1 MENQDTQNEPIW
13 YVVIKQSKRSKNNE
27 DANKHRFIDEHNHS
41 KENNNE
47 NEIAEPQIL
56 SIKDLY
62 GKKSLLDLKKE
73 TSAKFLGSDQHG
85 LLISEI
91 GLAFESFNVSFE
103 GNYSVSHYAIMSFIT
118 INSSHR
124 RQMHIIE
131 SKSKDS
137 NIPSAIEKSL
147 RNRRKLKH
155 FTHNQLVW
163 IYHQL
168 KMKKQTE
175 NEIMDKYEISSST
188 IRRIMR
194 SKGVRD
200 FKYKLNSIT
209 TYSEWLSSVR
219 AMELIE
225 SYIKRNKV
233 SFTALDIWRKFSEE
247 LHITISPHVVRR
259 VLKEWFALSYKKGS
273 DRPSSLDIEKQ
284 NWLMAIFWLHFV
296 ENLNSFKLVVNV
308 DGWVL
313 TRSIKQRY
321 SWLEKG
327 KSCKVYSS
335 QYKGRISLFQ
345 PYHPMGQVLLLLTH
359 QLLIQQSFKHLLITY
374 WSSTQKEQ

>member
-1 MENQDTQNEPIW
+1 MT
-13 YVVIKQSKRSKNNE
+13 
-27 DANKHRFIDEHNHS
+27 
-41 KENNNE
+41 
-47 NEIAEPQIL
+47 
-56 SIKDLY
+56 
-62 GKKSLLDLKKE
+62 LKKE

-103 GNYSVSHYAIMSFIT
+103 GNYSVSHYEIMSFIT

-131 SKSKDS
+131 SESEDS
-137 NIPSAIEKSL
+137 NISSAKEESL
-147 RNRRKLKH
+147 RNRRKLQH
-155 FTHNQLVW
+155 LIHNQLVW

-188 IRRIMR
+188 IKRIVR

-200 FKYKLNSIT
+200 FKYKIDSIT

-233 SFTALDIWRKFSEE
+233 LFTALDIWRKILEV

-259 VLKEWFALSYKKGS
+259 VLKERFALSYKKGS

-284 NWLMAIFWLHFV
+284 NWLKAIFWLYLF

-321 SWLEKG
+321 SWLKNGNHAKFTAHNTKEE
-327 KSCKVYSS
+327 CHY
-335 QYKGRISLFQ
+335 FQ

-359 QLLIQQSFKHLLITY
+359 QLLIQQSF
-374 WSSTQKEQ
+374 